1 MPLVKRTRAILRKA
15 EFGFLGVMVFTVMHT
30 PRLNGE
36 GLKLGRLVSTL
47 KVLRKAGP
55 LALALMDFRG
65 RRIN

>member
-1 MPLVKRTRAILRKA
+1 
-15 EFGFLGVMVFTVMHT
+15 MVLTEMQT

-36 GLKLGRLVSTL
+36 GEALGRLVSTL

-55 LALALMDFRG
+55 LALALIDFRG